1 MPAIKMKTVYGL
13 HLDEDRIR
21 SSFSLKLKTEL
32 WRPSYGR
39 NEHFETVGDQ
49 STHLTT
55 IRCNLMG
62 RGSGVRNEDRIRS
75 SFGMK
80 TVYGL
85 GD

>member
-1 MPAIKMKTVYGL
+1 MKTVYGL

-21 SSFSLKLKTEL
+21 SSFPLKLKTEL
-32 WRPSYGR
+32 WWPGYNP
-39 NEHFETVGDQ
+39 NEYFEIIGDQ
-49 STHLTT
+49 STPLTT

-75 SFGMK
+75 SFEMK

-85 GD
+85 